1 MNIIALTQFA
11 FVALGFVTLKIL
23 IHARSDYLTS
33 SYLQTLD
40 GLSYWLFAIP
50 LAWMAFALLCT
61 RVDRGPLVPRVAY
74 GSGIV
79 IAVLCCLF
87 LIASTVLPFL

>member
-11 FVALGFVTLKIL
+11 FLALGFVALKIL
-23 IHARSDYLTS
+23 IHARSDYRTS
-33 SYLQTLD
+33 SYLQSLD
-40 GLSYWLFAIP
+40 RVSFWVLAIP
-50 LAWMAFALLCT
+50 LAWMAFALLCS
-61 RVDRGPLVPRVAY
+61 RVDRPPLIPRVAY
-74 GSGIV
+74 GAGIV